1 MDPVKEA
8 VFKHCQEFLLN
19 KVAAY
24 QAGDQSL
31 LVALDSEGKSSAG
44 DKHETGRAMIQLERE
59 KLAQQRQLNE
69 AAFQRLSAL
78 KNKKPSALIGPGSLV
93 KTSLATYYLAVPA
106 DPFAYDGQPIYCISP
121 QSPIAQILLG
131 KRSGDS
137 FTFRDSDH
145 EILEVL

>member
-1 MDPVKEA
+1 MDQLKEA
-8 VFKHCQEFLLN
+8 VFKYCDHFLRE
-19 KVAAY
+19 KAAAY
-24 QAGDQSL
+24 GAGDQSL
-31 LVALDSEGKSSAG
+31 LAALDSEGKSSAG

-69 AAFQRLSAL
+69 AAFQQLSAL
-78 KNKKPSALIGPGSLV
+78 KNKKPSSLIGPGSLV

-106 DPFAYDGQPIYCISP
+106 NAFVYNEQTIYCISP
-121 QSPIAQILLG
+121 QSPMAQILLG
-131 KRSGDS
+131 KKAGDS

>member
-1 MDPVKEA
+1 MDQLKEA
-8 VFKHCQEFLLN
+8 VFKHCDHFLRE
-19 KVAAY
+19 KAADY
-24 QAGDQSL
+24 SAGDQSL
-31 LVALDSEGKSSAG
+31 LAALDSEGKSSAG

-78 KNKKPSALIGPGSLV
+78 KNKKPNALIGPGSLV

-106 DPFAYDGQPIYCISP
+106 DIFVDSHQTVYCISP
-121 QSPIAQILLG
+121 QSPIGQLLLG

>member
-1 MDPVKEA
+1 MDQLKEA
-8 VFKHCQEFLLN
+8 VFKHCDHFLRE
-19 KVAAY
+19 KAAAY
-24 QAGDQSL
+24 GAGDQSL
-31 LVALDSEGKSSAG
+31 LAALDSEGKSSAG

-106 DPFAYDGQPIYCISP
+106 DIFVDSDQTVYCISP
-121 QSPIAQILLG
+121 QSPIGQLLLG